1 MFIIN
6 VLFGRL
12 DFVGKGFY
20 NFRRIYK
27 KYNFFYRDWLGGSC
41 FGKDYITY
49 SNKIKMIYN
58 YMI

>member
-1 MFIIN
+1 MYIIN

-49 SNKIKMIYN
+49 SNKIKMI
-58 YMI
+58 